1 MNKRILGFIVLLST
15 IISVVTMLKFNNSN
29 YIEYNE
35 NASIPKKEAIQET
48 KKEQEKVNVVEVPNG
63 ENSIQKQEKQNN
75 NLIKKEENER
85 NTNKITKENPR
96 AVRVDESEP
105 LVAVVSIFKI
115 EKNSISGKMSLENKA
130 KLAYLSRKLSTIDYG
145 KIQEYMSDEDEFR
158 AAIEI
163 FKILKVRLH
172 TNEYEEV
179 KNILRPYIDV
189 DFIDKNI

>member
-15 IISVVTMLKFNNSN
+15 IISVVTMLKFNNLN
-29 YIEYNE
+29 YIEYNR
-35 NASIPKKEAIQET
+35 NASTPKKETVQET
-48 KKEQEKVNVVEVPNG
+48 EKKQEKVNVVEAPTG
-63 ENSIQKQEKQNN
+63 EGSIEKQEKQDNS
-75 NLIKKEENER
+75 LIKKEESKKS
-85 NTNKITKENPR
+85 TNKTIKESSQGVR
-96 AVRVDESEP
+96 ANESEP
-105 LVAVVSIFKI
+105 SVAVVSIFKI

-145 KIQEYMSDEDEFR
+145 KIQEYMNSEDEFS

-163 FKILKVRLH
+163 FKILKVRLKI
-172 TNEYEEV
+172 NEYEEV